1 MSTAIPANEAPLPA
15 STKALKKISEAN
27 SWLEDAELKRSEST
41 SLAWKLVWVGIL
53 LALMGWGMAL
63 AQMVKPP
70 PAPIRI
76 IVDRITGESMVVGDA
91 DAAAPPLSV
100 VDQHWV
106 GAFVQA
112 CDSYH
117 FGLLKENYK
126 QCARMSSPEVFAPY
140 SAQYQGGK
148 AKQTTVG
155 SKEEDNVTLVSI
167 RMTAD
172 TKPGQKGVAIATYD
186 KEVTNSQGLAPTVT
200 RYVETIQFAY
210 MPQAMTT
217 PADRIEN
224 PFGFVVLAKQ
234 TDQEFV
240 SQDVAQP
247 TAKPTNAGSKS

>member
-1 MSTAIPANEAPLPA
+1 MSTAMPANEAPLPI
-15 STKALKKISEAN
+15 STKALKKIAEAN
-27 SWLEDAELKRSEST
+27 SWLEDEELKRSQSS

-63 AQMVKPP
+63 VQMMKPP

-76 IVDRITGESMVVGDA
+76 IVDRTTGESMVVGDA
-91 DAAAPPLSV
+91 DPAAPPLSA

-106 GAFVQA
+106 GAFVKA

-117 FGLLKENYK
+117 FAMLKDNYD
-126 QCARMSSPEVFAPY
+126 QCARMSAPEVFAPY
-140 SAQYQGGK
+140 SAQYQGDK

-172 TKPGQKGVAIATYD
+172 TKPGQSGVAIATYD
-186 KEVTNSQGLAPTVT
+186 KEVTTSEGLAPTVT

-210 MPQAMTT
+210 MPQAMKT
-217 PADRIEN
+217 PTDRIEN
-224 PFGFVVLAKQ
+224 PFGFIVQAKQ
-234 TDQEFV
+234 TEQEFV
-240 SQDVAQP
+240 SPDSAQP
-247 TAKPTNAGSKS
+247 TVKATSAGSKS